1 MLNLKMAWRNLWR
14 NKRRTLITAASV
26 FFAVILAIF
35 MNSMQI
41 GTWANMIDNV
51 VGSYTGYAQI
61 HKAGFWNDQTI
72 DNSIEIL
79 TPDSIQD
86 IPDNVEQLVPRLES
100 FSWISSDTRARGG
113 LVIGIDPDQEAAFTH
128 LNEKVKQGRYFK
140 ANDRTVLVGTGMAE
154 LLKVGVG
161 DTLVFLGQGYHGTN
175 AVGKY
180 PIIGLVKFGN
190 PEMNKQVIFLPLKE
204 AQWLYGAENRV
215 TSIVLQLKSN
225 SSYNATVKSIK
236 RHLPEKF
243 EVMGWKEMLPELVQA
258 IQSDSGGMYIML
270 FVIYVVIGFGIFS
283 TILMMTAERKHEF
296 GVLLAIGMKRSRLI
310 KTIFYESSMLSILG
324 VLAGILIVL
333 PVIIYFSNHPILL
346 GGNMAEIYEDYGF
359 EPMYSFTSRASLF
372 ISQALIII
380 SINFVV
386 LISPLYKLRKLKAV
400 DAMRS

>member
-113 LVIGIDPDQEAAFTH
+113 LVIGIDPDKEAAFTH

-140 ANDRTVLVGTGMAE
+140 ANDRTVLVGTGMAK

-236 RHLPEKF
+236 RRLPEKF

-310 KTIFYESSMLSILG
+310 KTIFYESSILSILG